1 MVTKKYAQTIIRQVV
16 HISHFIFV
24 PYVINRYGNFGNIF
38 KYNYAFSPV
47 LFKHLRN
54 IILVHLL
61 LISTIYSIIN
71 SYDCLSLQY
80 RQIHR
85 VKAGIRFRHWCSTE
99 VSLYRN
105 NYVGD
110 DFNWLSERMMKLQR
124 NASSF
129 GIFIKST

>member
-24 PYVINRYGNFGNIF
+24 PYVINWYGNLGNIF
-38 KYNYAFSPV
+38 KYNYAFAHV
-47 LFKHLRN
+47 FLNTFIN
-54 IILVHLL
+54 IIFAHLL

-71 SYDCLSLQY
+71 PYDCLSLQY

-110 DFNWLSERMMKLQR
+110 DFNWLSERKMKLQR